1 MGRSTR
7 PLPLPNQPAV
17 IAPPFTVLMPIVPP
31 AVRRCLALVLA
42 AVASG
47 CGGGG
52 GGGGGGGNGTVTLPP
67 GTFGVTSGPQGGKL
81 GGLNL
86 PVTLAFSKPVDP
98 ATVTPTTIKVVSVV
112 DPSGIATAPPGHL
125 ASVTFQ
131 VTSST
136 VKIVPD
142 VVFKPDKVE
151 YGFLENALYEITFA
165 PPTTPL
171 SVHSLEDEPMGNP
184 DTTFFFR
191 TPDKGFDFN
200 PGYPHA
206 RAFVVDDPDNPVA
219 PPVVLPP
226 LPPGFVDQDGD
237 GNLVEEV
244 LAVFHDSDAPGGEPL
259 EITELDS
266 PIALASTTAAA
277 ILFVF
282 DDAVIPTTVVNP
294 LNHSSPAISV
304 AINAATAPNLAPKLL
319 PAEYQIIYQQGDLT
333 LVLWQTDFLEFPPKG
348 FLFVEVQPT
357 VEDLAGNSKQKL
369 LATGESDLTG
379 SLSIQS
385 TSVSSDLLEEPFDD
399 VAQRDS
405 AATSAEWAKL
415 DTSSGSPATVLAPV
429 LGGGTGEDGLLVVDA
444 NATPANPGETEIPPA
459 AVIDFTAKTV
469 KLPTVEAA
477 PGGFAPREWSFSTI
491 SIPVGWTLSIL
502 TDRDGD
508 GVPDPQEYVV
518 QSPGDPLDGQGAPL
532 LLRCTGLIE
541 VLGAIDVS
549 GRAPAT
555 LVRPSSP
562 SDPAYADYLGQG
574 AEGGPADVAAGA
586 GGHGGDVLL
595 LDQNGAVAFPLVS
608 PSPDFQTSDGKLRG
622 VTGQSSGLSA
632 TTLGDVTQ
640 AFTTLSDPGDPVLS
654 GLLAAGEI
662 RLQPNLGVGSSL
674 VGNAGTPNESIDENH
689 PTFVLEGVPD
699 GETLSVTAQFGDL
712 TQPSE
717 NLGTAYAPIA
727 SAGDCYLI
735 GRLHGRPGT
744 DPTAFARGGAGAEP
758 YVVVNEGALGIT
770 TTSGGGGGGGGIEPG
785 TAGAS
790 DGPDSD
796 PNVNQRGGSH
806 GIAKDD
812 SIGGVGGAG
821 AVRGTAMC
829 NGPTTL
835 TLVTQTAGRP
845 LAELSGGELAGSLFV
860 PNTASDG
867 WMFELAGFDGATFTV
882 ETITAGGDSI
892 DLLDGPGSAGPAL
905 SPGATYDFLI
915 VPSLLVGGAGGGGS
929 GVSVTGTVNSAPS
942 VLPQLTPGAGGGS
955 GGGSLL
961 LETASTM
968 QLGPLCQIRAEGG
981 HGGSVFD
988 LQAKYAGGG
997 GGAGGNVVIRAG
1009 QSFDAFLGARISV
1022 AGGQGGS
1029 ETGFGPGGEGG
1040 SGFLRFEDFSDTL
1053 SPALLSQFTTPA
1065 VKPEN
1070 VGRMLGALQG
1080 VGQSLFYTTGFAHPE
1095 WKSVDVE
1102 YLADT
1107 DGDFVTEPYAW
1118 SFTDT
1123 GATSTTNPDV
1133 GVPAPFPDGL
1143 AAPPVRLLVNSVG
1156 FDESGV
1162 LDQEAKSSVFYEAY
1176 DLVSAR
1182 TGLAFDPATGVLLYC
1197 VGEGAHQVH
1206 RLDLSNPGGPNYLKP
1221 VTVGPTTIVFPIIPS
1236 AGADT
1241 LDVLAIAAGGPNNEL
1256 FLLERDTFRI
1266 HVVSLATG
1274 LFRRTIQLPAAITG
1288 AMTYLPDI
1296 DRLVVADN
1304 QGNQLLT
1311 FRPRDP
1317 GGSLTLDYAP
1327 AGPEGQFQ
1335 LRRDADVLDAE
1346 ITGMAYDAANQTLW
1360 CTDARAGRLFQ
1371 VSMASGSEGVS
1382 VSVLCAFSAL
1392 THDPPGPAPAV
1403 PVVPS
1408 AVGFDGNSLYL
1419 THAVDRGDSRVRQLT
1434 QGEVDPGGTG
1444 AGTVLTF
1451 FGVQLPEAPSSI
1463 ADGDMFLRFRLLIDG
1478 EAFSGS
1484 TQFSDVSV
1492 DRVGFVLENQAF

>member
-1 MGRSTR
+1 
-7 PLPLPNQPAV
+7 
-17 IAPPFTVLMPIVPP
+17 MPIVPP

-42 AVASG
+42 ASAFG

-67 GTFGVTSGPQGGKL
+67 GTFGVTGGPAGGKI

-86 PVTLAFSKPVDP
+86 PVSLSFSKPVDP
-98 ATVTPTTIKVVSVV
+98 ATVTPITIKVVSVA
-112 DPSGIATAPPGHL
+112 DPSGLATAPAGHL
-125 ASVTFQ
+125 ASVTYE
-131 VTSST
+131 VNGTV

-151 YGFLENALYEITFA
+151 YGFLDDALYEIAFA
-165 PPTTPL
+165 PPTAPL
-171 SVHSLEDEPMGNP
+171 SVHSLAGEAMGNP
-184 DTTFFFR
+184 NATFFFR

-200 PGYPHA
+200 PGFPHA
-206 RAFVVDDPDNPVA
+206 RAFVVDDPDNPAA

-237 GNLVEEV
+237 GSLVEEV
-244 LAVFHDSDAPGGEPL
+244 VALFHDSDAPGGEPL
-259 EITELDS
+259 EITEAGS
-266 PIALASTTAAA
+266 PVALASTPAAA

-282 DDAVIPTTVVNP
+282 DDAVIPSTVVNP
-294 LNHSSPAISV
+294 LNHNSPAIHVS
-304 AINAATAPNLAPKLL
+304 INAATPPSLAPKLL
-319 PAEYQIIYQQGDLT
+319 PAEYQVIYQQGDLT
-333 LVLWQTDFLEFPPKG
+333 LVLWQTDFLEFPPQG
-348 FLFVEVQPT
+348 FLFVEVLPT
-357 VEDLAGNSKQKL
+357 VEDLAGNSKESL
-369 LATGESDLTG
+369 LATGEPDLTG
-379 SLSIQS
+379 SLSIQG

-399 VAQRDS
+399 TTMRDA
-405 AATSAEWAKL
+405 AATSAEWGQL
-415 DTSSGSPATVLAPV
+415 DTSSGSPVTVLAPV

-444 NATPANPGETEIPPA
+444 NATAASPGETEVPPS

-469 KLPTVEAA
+469 RLPTVEAA
-477 PGGFAPREWSFSTI
+477 PAGFAPREWSFSTI

-508 GVPDPQEYVV
+508 GTPDPQEYVV

-541 VLGAIDVS
+541 VLGTIDVS
-549 GRAPAT
+549 GRTPST
-555 LVRPSSP
+555 LVRPNGT
-562 SDPAYADYLGQG
+562 SDPAYAAYLGQG

-595 LDQNGAVAFPLVS
+595 LDGSGAVAFPLVS
-608 PSPDFQTSDGKLRG
+608 PSPDFQSSDGKLRG
-622 VTGQSSGLSA
+622 VTGQTSALSA
-632 TTLGDVTQ
+632 TTLSDAAQ

-674 VGNAGTPNESIDENH
+674 VGNAGTPNENIDENH
-689 PTFVLEGVPD
+689 PTFVLADVSD
-699 GETLSVTAQFGDL
+699 DATVSVTSQFGDL

-717 NLGTAYAPIA
+717 NFGTAYAPIA

-744 DPTAFARGGAGAEP
+744 DPTAFGRGGGGAEP

-796 PNVNQRGGSH
+796 PSVNQRGGSH

-812 SIGGVGGAG
+812 SIGAAGGFG
-821 AVRGTAMC
+821 AVRGTATC
-829 NGPTTL
+829 SGPTTL
-835 TLVTQTAGRP
+835 TLVSQTAGRP
-845 LAELSGGELAGSLFV
+845 LSELSGGELAGSLFV

-867 WMFELAGFDGATFTV
+867 WMFELAAFDGSTFTV
-882 ETITAGGDSI
+882 ETITASGDSI

-915 VPSLLVGGAGGGGS
+915 VPSLLIGGGGGGGS

-961 LETASTM
+961 LETASAM
-968 QLGPLCQIRAEGG
+968 QLGPLCQILADGG
-981 HGGSVFD
+981 RGGSVFD

-997 GGAGGNVVIRAG
+997 GGAGGNIVIRAG

-1022 AGGQGGS
+1022 AGGEGGS
-1029 ETGFGPGGEGG
+1029 ETGFGLGGAGG
-1040 SGFLRFEDFSDTL
+1040 SGFLRFENFADTL
-1053 SPALLSQFTTPA
+1053 SPAVLSQYTTPA
-1065 VKPEN
+1065 VEPEN

-1080 VGQSLFYTTGFAHPE
+1080 VGQSLFYQTVFVHPE
-1095 WKSVDVE
+1095 WKSVEVE

-1118 SFTDT
+1118 GFTDT
-1123 GATSTTNPDV
+1123 GATSTTDPDV

-1143 AAPPVRLLVNSVG
+1143 AAPPIRLQVNSVG
-1156 FDESGV
+1156 FDENGF
-1162 LDQEAKSSVFYEAY
+1162 LDLDAKSGVFYEAY

-1221 VTVGPTTIVFPIIPS
+1221 VTVGPKTIAFPLIPS
-1236 AGADT
+1236 VGTDT
-1241 LDVLAIAAGGPNNEL
+1241 LNVLAVAAGGPDNEL
-1256 FLLERDTFRI
+1256 FLLERDTFRV

-1274 LFRRTIQLPAAITG
+1274 LFRRTIQLPAVITG

-1304 QGNQLLT
+1304 QGDQLLT

-1327 AGPEGQFQ
+1327 GGPEAQFP
-1335 LRRDADVLDAE
+1335 LRRDADFLDAE
-1346 ITGMAYDAANQTLW
+1346 IVGMAYDPANQTLW

-1392 THDPPGPAPAV
+1392 THDAPGPAPEV
-1403 PVVPS
+1403 SVVPS
-1408 AVGFDGNSLYL
+1408 AVGFDGNSLFL
-1419 THAVDRGDSRVRQLT
+1419 VHAVDRGDSRVRQLT
-1434 QGEVDPGGTG
+1434 QGDVDPGGTG

-1451 FGVQLPEAPSSI
+1451 FGVLLPEGPSSI

-1478 EAFSGS
+1478 EASSGS

-1492 DRVGFVLENQAF
+1492 DRVAFVLENQAF